1 MIDRIFQAHLEGREH
16 GYAARNTTES
26 PPLDD
31 LWRAQQDVDEWYVAW
46 SDRIAEGA
54 VDERVDFKFVGGGEG
69 SMTRGE
75 IVMHIVNHTSYH
87 RGFVA
92 DLFYQIPARP
102 PTTDLTVFLRARG
115 PISTEEIPSSCRER
129 TAAGSNGTGAEARR
143 TGRVVSRIHPTDVA
157 QFWRRDV
164 LVAPDVRRAIARLTE
179 QEFAELLSV
188 AQVLPGAP
196 GVNMAVLIG
205 YRLASFAGAAASLAG
220 FIAAPCVVLFL
231 LATVHA
237 RFGELSV
244 MRNALAGMSVVAVGL
259 IIAMAARMSRVLQGR
274 AMAWLFAA
282 LAFAGAG
289 LMRWPLFLVLAVLAP
304 FAIAA
309 AWKSRL

>member
-1 MIDRIFQAHLEGREH
+1 MITKPTVRTLTRYNRWANKLIFEATLKLPEGEATKPRHTLFKNIVHSLNHNYVIDRIFQAHLEGREH

-102 PTTDLTVFLRARG
+102 PTTDLTVFLRDAR
-115 PISTEEIPSSCRER
+115 P
-129 TAAGSNGTGAEARR
+129 NL
-143 TGRVVSRIHPTDVA
+143 D
-157 QFWRRDV
+157 
-164 LVAPDVRRAIARLTE
+164 
-179 QEFAELLSV
+179 
-188 AQVLPGAP
+188 
-196 GVNMAVLIG
+196 
-205 YRLASFAGAAASLAG
+205 
-220 FIAAPCVVLFL
+220 
-231 LATVHA
+231 
-237 RFGELSV
+237 
-244 MRNALAGMSVVAVGL
+244 
-259 IIAMAARMSRVLQGR
+259 
-274 AMAWLFAA
+274 
-282 LAFAGAG
+282 
-289 LMRWPLFLVLAVLAP
+289 
-304 FAIAA
+304 
-309 AWKSRL
+309 